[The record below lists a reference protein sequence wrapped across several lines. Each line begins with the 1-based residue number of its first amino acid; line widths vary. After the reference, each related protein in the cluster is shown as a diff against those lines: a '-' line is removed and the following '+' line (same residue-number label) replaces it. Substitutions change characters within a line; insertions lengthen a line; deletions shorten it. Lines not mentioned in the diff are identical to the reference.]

1 MVNFKKIKLVF
12 LRLVGTCMVKMPK
25 CFKDANHIPPCKK
38 PPNCPNHN
46 DMTKIFS
53 KHAICQII
61 FLQIYK
67 QGSLIR
73 HLRAFSKARKKPAHI
88 SWFPASIHRKPSKF
102 QKKIQ
107 AKKKKNQLKED
118 VSWPSC
124 LLTKI
129 CSSLSWE
136 LHYVYSVLS
145 ATPTPSLG
153 HGNKQAM
160 FTWTKGFHRL

>member
-1 MVNFKKIKLVF
+1 MMVNFKKIKSVL
-12 LRLVGTCMVKMPK
+12 LRLVGMCMVKMPK
-25 CFKDANHIPPCKK
+25 CFKDVNHIYTSLQETTQLSY
-38 PPNCPNHN
+38 HN

-53 KHAICQII
+53 KHAICQIL

-73 HLRAFSKARKKPAHI
+73 HLRVFSKAREKPAHI
-88 SWFPASIHRKPSKF
+88 SWFPASIHRKSSKF

-107 AKKKKNQLKED
+107 AKKKIKINQLKED

-153 HGNKQAM
+153 HGNQ
-160 FTWTKGFHRL
+160 TGNV